1 MRYLSSELHAKES
14 FRTLK
19 VSLFIGRRLGRKNL
33 KTVAELN
40 NQQKTFRVPNK
51 PSKYLTKLSNTML
64 PNYRDQKLF
73 AL

>member
-1 MRYLSSELHAKES
+1 MRYLSSELHAKQS

-51 PSKYLTKLSNTML
+51 PSKYLAKLSNTKL
-64 PNYRDQKLF
+64 PNYRDQKLL